1 MSGTPEERAMFK
13 KVTYTG
19 FEKQPALLT
28 KVQGL
33 VPILDAELDTRLGPI
48 EIEWRYRYP
57 TRVELSIFDEAI
69 GEAEVG
75 GFDPA
80 EVDRSPRFFPVFIW
94 DLYLGA
100 VRKYRRRQILGMKR
114 NWPEPVGA

>member
-1 MSGTPEERAMFK
+1 MFK

-48 EIEWRYRYP
+48 GAI
-57 TRVELSIFDEAI
+57 LSLAA
-69 GEAEVG
+69 G
-75 GFDPA
+75 
-80 EVDRSPRFFPVFIW
+80 
-94 DLYLGA
+94 
-100 VRKYRRRQILGMKR
+100 QIVALVKR
-114 NWPEPVGA
+114 